1 MSTVPVIVYTL
12 FYVPAM
18 CIALNRANNT
28 EPCRVSLRAIINI
41 VLQRTFQQ
49 VEFDDVYVCKSFILI
64 RREQIWVQRYSS
76 VRSTHLKAVAFANS
90 EGEHLAE
97 HPRAVSIKGWLMISQ
112 CSLDIHWTLERLTFF
127 PPKVLSISLA
137 LSVGLSLSQRYVEI
151 WMIYICFFK
160 SSHV

>member
-12 FYVPAM
+12 FYVTAM

-41 VLQRTFQQ
+41 VLQRTFWQ
-49 VEFDDVYVCKSFILI
+49 VEFDDVHVCKSFILI

-90 EGEHLAE
+90 KGEHLAE

-127 PPKVLSISLA
+127 PLKSCPSPSLS
-137 LSVGLSLSQRYVEI
+137 LSGSLSQRYVEI